1 MDATGKEI
9 VKNLIVE
16 LRGKT
21 TVLIISHEEDVQ
33 ALCDRE
39 IVLK

>member
-9 VKNLIVE
+9 VKALIKE
-16 LRGKT
+16 LRGKA
-21 TVLIISHEEDVQ
+21 TVLVISHEEDVR

-39 IVLK
+39 VVLK